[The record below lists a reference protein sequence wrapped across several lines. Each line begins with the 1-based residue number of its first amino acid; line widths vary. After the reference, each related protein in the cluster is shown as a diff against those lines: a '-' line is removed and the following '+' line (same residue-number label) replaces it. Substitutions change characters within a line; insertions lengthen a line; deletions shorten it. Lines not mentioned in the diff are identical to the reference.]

1 MELIV
6 TMACAG
12 IVALVAFGVWKG
24 MHGDYVR
31 LQRDYQTRTGA
42 LLQDLIQTKNRV
54 MVNPDPKSIS
64 NRY

>member
-1 MELIV
+1 MELVV

-31 LQRDYQTRTGA
+31 LQKEYQTSSGQM
-42 LLQDLIQTKNRV
+42 LQDLIQTKKRV
-54 MVNPDPKSIS
+54 VVDPDPKSIQ
-64 NRY
+64 NRF

>member
-1 MELIV
+1 MELVV

-31 LQRDYQTRTGA
+31 LQKDYQTSSGQ
-42 LLQDLIQTKNRV
+42 LLQDLIQTKKRV
-54 MVNPDPKSIS
+54 VVDPDPKSIQ
-64 NRY
+64 NRF

>member
-1 MELIV
+1 MELVV

-12 IVALVAFGVWKG
+12 IVALVTFGVWKG

-31 LQRDYQTRTGA
+31 LQRDYQTSTGQ
-42 LLQDLIQTKNRV
+42 LLQDLIQTKSRV
-54 MVNPDPKSIS
+54 VVNPDPKSIS

>member
-1 MELIV
+1 MELVV

-31 LQRDYQTRTGA
+31 LQKDYQTSSGQ
-42 LLQDLIQTKNRV
+42 LLQNLIQTKNRIV
-54 MVNPDPKSIS
+54 VHPDPNTIT

>member
-1 MELIV
+1 MELVV

-24 MHGDYVR
+24 MRGDYVR
-31 LQRDYQTRTGA
+31 LQRDYQTSTGA

-54 MVNPDPKSIS
+54 VVNPDPKSIS

>member
-1 MELIV
+1 MELVV

-31 LQRDYQTRTGA
+31 LQKDYQTSSGQ
-42 LLQDLIQTKNRV
+42 LLQNLIQTKKRV
-54 MVNPDPKSIS
+54 VVDPDPKSIQ
-64 NRY
+64 NRF

>member
-1 MELIV
+1 MELVV

-12 IVALVAFGVWKG
+12 IVAMVAFGVWKG

-31 LQRDYQTRTGA
+31 LQRDYQTSTGA

-54 MVNPDPKSIS
+54 VVNPDPNSIS